1 MIFSGGLA
9 QGNNRKGLTLMRGRS
24 KMLLLSDFVVD
35 FVCMVDTPWQQGG
48 LDFMFPRPFNVFV
61 VECIMDEK

>member
-9 QGNNRKGLTLMRGRS
+9 QGNNKKGLTLMRGRS

-35 FVCMVDTPWQQGG
+35 FVCIVETPWQQGE
-48 LDFMFPRPFNVFV
+48 LKPDFLFLFLFSSFT
-61 VECIMDEK
+61 